1 MRRLRADAAKA
12 SALVLPGLILFA
24 VCVIAAPSA
33 SAQSFANV
41 VQIEEYWELQIAH
54 PESDISAPQTT
65 MVMSPIAGLGDIHFL
80 FVLNHVNA
88 PGFEAGGMHAQYW
101 DGDTLVQEAIA
112 GENGALESSGETIR
126 WVQRMTI
133 EDGILTFEVIDGESD
148 TWGTFGSGDLSFSV
162 PTSLNKLNGYQPAVS
177 IGESQVSYAE
187 NRVTSLV
194 LTKLRWVK
202 ENGQSFEVNAP
213 IPVDTSLDE

>member
-1 MRRLRADAAKA
+1 M
-12 SALVLPGLILFA
+12 LPGLILFA
-24 VCVIAAPSA
+24 VCVVATSSA
-33 SAQSFANV
+33 SAQIFPSV
-41 VQIEEYWELQIAH
+41 VQIEEHWELQIAQ
-54 PESDISAPQTT
+54 PEGDISAPQTT
-65 MVMSPIAGLGDIHFL
+65 MVMSPIADLSDVHFL

-101 DGDTLVQEAIA
+101 DGDNLVQEAIA
-112 GENGALESSGETIR
+112 GETGALESSGEVIR

-133 EDGILTFEVIDGESD
+133 ADGVLTFEVVNGESD
-148 TWGTFGSGDLSFSV
+148 TWGAFGGGDLSFSV
-162 PTSLNKLNGYQPAVS
+162 PTSLTKLNGYLPGLS

-202 ENGQSFEVNAP
+202 SNGQEFEQNAP